1 MWLYWKRVQ
10 SFLARKAMHQSSLLE
25 KTTRRLAEY
34 LGKLL
39 KFPEPENNS
48 YNTEFGSG
56 NTLRRHFGDPLRH
69 TLDAGRKFAGRSGIV
84 DDA

>member
-1 MWLYWKRVQ
+1 
-10 SFLARKAMHQSSLLE
+10 MHQSSLLE

-56 NTLRRHFGDPLRH
+56 NTLRRHFGDPLGH